1 MATMNH
7 RSTIAVL
14 AAACWLAGTYGA
26 YALDVEAINNAE
38 FGAKPEK
45 SATFDPVMLKAQVL
59 LDRARF
65 SPGEIDGRD
74 GENAKKA
81 IAAFER
87 AQGLRPDGKLDPDT
101 WAKLT
106 ASSDEPVLTEY
117 TITSDDV
124 KGPFLKKLPSKM
136 EDMKDLEH
144 LGYTSS
150 TEALGEKFHMSE
162 KLLKAL
168 NPGKAFDKDG
178 ETITVA
184 AVNRDTPNQK
194 VAKIEINKPKR
205 VLTAFDGDG
214 SVIAVYPASIGSKEK
229 PAPSGT
235 FKVTS
240 VAKNPTYKYNP
251 EYRFKGVKA
260 TKPFTIKPGPNN
272 PVGSVWINLS
282 LKGYGIHGT
291 PNPSQVSKTES
302 HGCIRLTNW
311 DAQQLAAMVEKGTTV
326 VFQDEGSAYEAMA
339 SEADEKAGS
348 GGGRSRRRK

>member
-1 MATMNH
+1 MNH
-7 RSTIAVL
+7 HITTVEVL
-14 AAACWLAGTYGA
+14 AIASWLAGASGA
-26 YALDVEAINNAE
+26 LALDVDAINNAE
-38 FGAKPEK
+38 FDAKPEK
-45 SATFDPVMLKAQVL
+45 SAAFDPVLLKAQVL

-74 GENAKKA
+74 GDNAKKA

-87 AQGLRPDGKLDPDT
+87 SQELRPDGKLNPET

-106 ASSDEPVLTEY
+106 ATSNEPVLTEY
-117 TITSDDV
+117 TITGDDV

-150 TEALGEKFHMSE
+150 SEALAEKFHMNE
-162 KLLKAL
+162 KLLKSL
-168 NPGKAFDKDG
+168 NPGKALDKEG
-178 ETITVA
+178 ERITVA
-184 AVNRDTPNQK
+184 SVTGEPSNQK
-194 VAKIEINKPKR
+194 VAKIEINKPQR
-205 VLTAFDGDG
+205 ILTAFDKDG
-214 SVIAVYPASIGSKEK
+214 AVIAVYPASIGSKEK

-235 FKVTS
+235 SKVTS
-240 VAKNPTYKYNP
+240 VAQNPTYKYNP

-291 PNPSQVSKTES
+291 PEPSKVSKTES

-311 DAQQLAAMVEKGTTV
+311 DAKQLAAMVEKGTPV
-326 VFQDEGSAYEAMA
+326 VFQEESSGYEAMA
-339 SEADEKAGS
+339 SERNENRRGAKH
-348 GGGRSRRRK
+348 SRRRK